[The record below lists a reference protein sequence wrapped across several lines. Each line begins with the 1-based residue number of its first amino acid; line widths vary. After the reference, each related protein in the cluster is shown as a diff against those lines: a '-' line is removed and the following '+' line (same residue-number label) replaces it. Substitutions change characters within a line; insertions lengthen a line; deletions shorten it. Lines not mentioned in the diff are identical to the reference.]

1 MNLRVLNQPRG
12 CGLSAEELAAQTE
25 RYRVLMRSVRS
36 SRVESQL
43 FEVEL
48 GDVDEALLRETLEIE
63 RGCCSFFE
71 IEHDPP
77 FVRFRT
83 DAANAHVLATFAS
96 ALSTPA

>member
-25 RYRVLMRSVRS
+25 RYRVLMRSMRATH
-36 SRVESQL
+36 VEPLL

-48 GDVDEALLRETLEIE
+48 GEVDEQLLRDTLDIE
-63 RGCCSFFE
+63 RACCSFFE

-83 DAANAHVLATFAS
+83 DVAHADALASLAATLA
-96 ALSTPA
+96 L